1 MTTKHKAETR
11 PRGTAKNVCA
21 TPGPATAPQSRHNL
35 PGQVVLVLQ
44 GGGALGT
51 YQVGVYQALH
61 EAGVEP
67 QWVIGTSIGAINAS
81 IIAGNTPERRLAN
94 LEKFWE
100 FVERAQVT
108 GFGGLWPALEKMFA
122 HSATFAQGVDRFFVP
137 NPQAAWGM
145 HMPVGA
151 ENAAFY
157 STAPLKDTLGELTDF
172 AYINAKHVRLT
183 VGAVKVCTGEMRYFD
198 NRDGTIAVEHIMASG
213 ALPPGFPAVRIDGEA
228 YWDGGIYSN
237 TPIEAV
243 LEDHPRRDSLIFA
256 VDVWHPHGP
265 EPETIWQV
273 IERQKDI
280 QYASRATSHIAR
292 QAQIHRL
299 RHVIHELARRLPER
313 DEEAAAVRELISY
326 GCTTRMHVARLV
338 APRIDGEDHTK
349 DIDFTAAGIR
359 ARRRAGY
366 ADAQKM
372 LEAAPWTQDAD
383 PLAGVFVHDLRRED
397 T

>member
-1 MTTKHKAETR
+1 MTTKR
-11 PRGTAKNVCA
+11 NVGTSTQGAA
-21 TPGPATAPQSRHNL
+21 PGTKVQHGL
-35 PGQVVLVLQ
+35 PGQIVMVLQ
-44 GGGALGT
+44 GGGALGA

-61 EAGVEP
+61 EAGIEP
-67 QWVIGTSIGAINAS
+67 QWVIGTSIGAINAA
-81 IIAGNTPERRLAN
+81 IIAGNAPEHRLAN
-94 LEKFWE
+94 LDKFWGY
-100 FVERAQVT
+100 VERAKVT
-108 GFGGLWPALEKMFA
+108 GFGSLWPALEKMFA
-122 HSATFAQGVDRFFVP
+122 HNATLSQGIDRFFVP

-145 HMPVGA
+145 HTPVGA

-157 STAPLKDTLGELTDF
+157 STAPLKDTLSELTDF
-172 AYINAKHVRLT
+172 AYLNARHVRLT
-183 VGAVKVCTGEMRYFD
+183 VGAVKVSTGEMHYFD
-198 NRDGTIAVEHIMASG
+198 NREAPIAVEHIMASG
-213 ALPPGFPAVRIDGEA
+213 ALPPGFPAVRIDGAA

-256 VDVWHPHGP
+256 VDVWHPHGS

-299 RHVIHELARRLPER
+299 RHVIHELTRRLPEG
-313 DEEAAAVRELISY
+313 DKKTAAVRELISY

-349 DIDFTAAGIR
+349 DIDFTATGIR
-359 ARRRAGY
+359 ARRQAGY
-366 ADAQKM
+366 ADARKM
-372 LEAAPWTQDAD
+372 LETAPWTQDAD
-383 PLAGVFVHDLRRED
+383 PLAGVMVHDVRTD
-397 T
+397 A

>member
-1 MTTKHKAETR
+1 M
-11 PRGTAKNVCA
+11 
-21 TPGPATAPQSRHNL
+21 
-35 PGQVVLVLQ
+35 VLQ
-44 GGGALGT
+44 GGGALGA

-61 EAGVEP
+61 EAGIEP
-67 QWVIGTSIGAINAS
+67 QWVIGTSIGAINAA
-81 IIAGNTPERRLAN
+81 IIAGNSPEHRLAN
-94 LEKFWE
+94 LDKFWGY
-100 FVERAQVT
+100 VERAQVAN
-108 GFGGLWPALEKMFA
+108 FGSLWPALEKMFA
-122 HSATFAQGVDRFFVP
+122 HNTTLSRGIDRFFVP

-145 HMPVGA
+145 NMPVGA

-157 STAPLKDTLGELTDF
+157 STAPLKDTLCELTDF

-183 VGAVKVCTGEMRYFD
+183 VGAVKVRTGEMRYFD
-198 NRDGTIAVEHIMASG
+198 NREAPIAVEHIMASG
-213 ALPPGFPAVRIDGEA
+213 ALPPGFPAVRIDGDA
-228 YWDGGIYSN
+228 YWDGGLYSN

-256 VDVWHPHGP
+256 VDVWHPHGL

-299 RHVIHELARRLPER
+299 RHVIHELAQCLPEG
-313 DEEAAAVRELISY
+313 DKEAAAIREFISY

-349 DIDFTAAGIR
+349 DIDFSAAGIS
-359 ARRRAGY
+359 ARRQAGY
-366 ADAQKM
+366 TDARKM

-383 PLAGVFVHDLRRED
+383 SLAGVIVHDVRPEG
-397 T
+397 